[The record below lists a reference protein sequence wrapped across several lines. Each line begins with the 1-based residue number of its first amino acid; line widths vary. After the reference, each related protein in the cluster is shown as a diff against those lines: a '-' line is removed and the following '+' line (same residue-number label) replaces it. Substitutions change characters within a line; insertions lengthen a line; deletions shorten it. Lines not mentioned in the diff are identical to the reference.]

1 MMHSIKNTTR
11 AQGMATLGTE
21 GDPHLMCITGDGAG
35 VSAKDSGVRVG
46 HFPGSTNLLNQSS
59 LDMVTWLFYRE
70 SCKAEDYTVLA
81 GRLSGVLPDMCRL
94 FNHGEAGELLLDG
107 VSTGVF
113 VKFVLV
119 ADKPFI
125 RHVCGLLSHNA
136 DAFGAPFCECCDET
150 DRPALYDFTRCTE
163 THYGGTTFADLCH
176 RAHCATWEALGE
188 KEPEGWHFECPCCQ
202 TAFGTDHGGRAAL
215 DEIDAKLHGMEPGPL
230 ASTLKTHAKTHLA
243 QMLRR
248 WPLLPFHYVTH
259 DPMHGV
265 HNEANAVLDE
275 AVHKHL
281 MVESTDAEVK
291 KTLEIAQA
299 AINTLWKAAN
309 LPKYI
314 QFGRDGQGAHSHAL
328 NGPCFEKVWSTPQ
341 LIIDTI
347 TLMGPVYALLESKK
361 LVPELTPEALAA
373 GDLEQA
379 AAAVGAKRT
388 KGRKAPPA
396 KKKRAAPKR
405 NRRADFGDE
414 DDEFDE
420 DAPVLVPLNPALYG
434 HWGSFPCLIRPIM
447 HRLRPKNKQLTIF
460 DRSWRATR
468 CPARHPQCPS

>member
-107 VSTGVF
+107 VPTGVF

-202 TAFGTDHGGRAAL
+202 TEFGTDHGGRAAL
-215 DEIDAKLHGMEPGPL
+215 DEIDAKLLGMEPGPL

-420 DAPVLVPLNPALYG
+420 DATVCATICPAIYG
-434 HWGSFPCLIRPIM
+434 QCDAISCL
-447 HRLRPKNKQLTIF
+447 LRPVCIRASQL
-460 DRSWRATR
+460 
-468 CPARHPQCPS
+468 

>member
-107 VSTGVF
+107 VPTGVF

-150 DRPALYDFTRCTE
+150 DRPALYDFTLCTE

-215 DEIDAKLHGMEPGPL
+215 DEIDAKLLGMEPGPL

-420 DAPVLVPLNPALYG
+420 DATVCATICPAIYG
-434 HWGSFPCLIRPIM
+434 QCDAISCLLRQIM
-447 HRLRPKNKQLTIF
+447 HPI
-460 DRSWRATR
+460 ATKK
-468 CPARHPQCPS
+468 

>member
-1 MMHSIKNTTR
+1 
-11 AQGMATLGTE
+11 
-21 GDPHLMCITGDGAG
+21 
-35 VSAKDSGVRVG
+35 
-46 HFPGSTNLLNQSS
+46 
-59 LDMVTWLFYRE
+59 MVTWLFYRE

-107 VSTGVF
+107 VPTGVF

-328 NGPCFEKVWSTPQ
+328 IGPCFEKVWSTPQ

-420 DAPVLVPLNPALYG
+420 DATVCATI
-434 HWGSFPCLIRPIM
+434 FIIFCCL
-447 HRLRPKNKQLTIF
+447 LRPNQTTKI
-460 DRSWRATR
+460 S
-468 CPARHPQCPS
+468 S

>member
-1 MMHSIKNTTR
+1 
-11 AQGMATLGTE
+11 
-21 GDPHLMCITGDGAG
+21 
-35 VSAKDSGVRVG
+35 
-46 HFPGSTNLLNQSS
+46 
-59 LDMVTWLFYRE
+59 
-70 SCKAEDYTVLA
+70 
-81 GRLSGVLPDMCRL
+81 
-94 FNHGEAGELLLDG
+94 
-107 VSTGVF
+107 
-113 VKFVLV
+113 
-119 ADKPFI
+119 
-125 RHVCGLLSHNA
+125 
-136 DAFGAPFCECCDET
+136 
-150 DRPALYDFTRCTE
+150 
-163 THYGGTTFADLCH
+163 
-176 RAHCATWEALGE
+176 
-188 KEPEGWHFECPCCQ
+188 
-202 TAFGTDHGGRAAL
+202 
-215 DEIDAKLHGMEPGPL
+215 MEPGPL

-420 DAPVLVPLNPALYG
+420 DATVCATICPAIYG
-434 HWGSFPCLIRPIM
+434 QCDAISCLLRQIM
-447 HRLRPKNKQLTIF
+447 HPI
-460 DRSWRATR
+460 ATKK
-468 CPARHPQCPS
+468 

>member
-1 MMHSIKNTTR
+1 MMQSIKNTTR

-21 GDPHLMCITGDGAG
+21 GDPHLLCLTGDGAG

-188 KEPEGWHFECPCCQ
+188 KEPEFWHFDCPCCQ

-215 DEIDAKLHGMEPGPL
+215 DEIDAKLLGMEPGPL
-230 ASTLKTHAKTHLA
+230 ASTLKTHAKGHLA

-420 DAPVLVPLNPALYG
+420 DATVCATICPAIYG
-434 HWGSFPCLIRPIM
+434 QCDAISCLLRPIM
-447 HRLRPKNKQLTIF
+447 QKIGSICDQKI
-460 DRSWRATR
+460 S
-468 CPARHPQCPS
+468 S

>member
-420 DAPVLVPLNPALYG
+420 DATVCA
-434 HWGSFPCLIRPIM
+434 
-447 HRLRPKNKQLTIF
+447 TIF
-460 DRSWRATR
+460 NIWML
-468 CPARHPQCPS
+468 PS

>member
-1 MMHSIKNTTR
+1 MMQSIKNTTR
-11 AQGMATLGTE
+11 AKGMATLGSK

-46 HFPGSTNLLNQSS
+46 HFPGTTNLLNQSS
-59 LDMVTWLFYRE
+59 LDVVTWVFYRE
-70 SCKAEDYTVLA
+70 SCKAEDYTVLD
-81 GRLSGVLPDMCRL
+81 GRLTGVLPDLCRL
-94 FNHGEAGELLLDG
+94 YNDGEAGELLLDG
-107 VSTGVF
+107 VPTEVF

-163 THYGGTTFADLCH
+163 THYGGTTFPDLCH
-176 RAHCATWEALGE
+176 RAHCATWEALGQ
-188 KEPEGWHFECPCCQ
+188 KEPEFWHFKCPCCQ
-202 TAFGTDHGGRAAL
+202 AAFGTDHGGRAAL
-215 DEIDAKLHGMEPGPL
+215 DEIDAKLSGMEPGPL
-230 ASTLKTHAKTHLA
+230 ASTLKLHAKLHLA

-248 WPLLPFHYVTH
+248 RPLLPFHYVTH

-291 KTLEIAQA
+291 KALETAQA
-299 AINTLWKAAN
+299 AINKLWKAAN

-347 TLMGPVYALLESKK
+347 ELMGPVYALLESKK

-379 AAAVGAKRT
+379 AVVEQVAGAKRT
-388 KGRKAPPA
+388 KGGKAPPA
-396 KKKRAAPKR
+396 KKKRAAPKKS
-405 NRRADFGDE
+405 RRADFGDQ
-414 DDEFDE
+414 DDELDE
-420 DAPVLVPLNPALYG
+420 GAEVLALELGRPTFLN
-434 HWGSFPCLIRPIM
+434 RPRRQEFLDR
-447 HRLRPKNKQLTIF
+447 HNQPTNFR
-460 DRSWRATR
+460 RSWRATR
-468 CPARHPQCPS
+468 CPARPPKCPS